1 MNILQG
7 LGVVVILGWIMFEL
21 VDLIKFLIKN
31 HKC

>member
-1 MNILQG
+1 MNILSA
-7 LGVVVILGWIMFEL
+7 LGVVVILGWVMLNL